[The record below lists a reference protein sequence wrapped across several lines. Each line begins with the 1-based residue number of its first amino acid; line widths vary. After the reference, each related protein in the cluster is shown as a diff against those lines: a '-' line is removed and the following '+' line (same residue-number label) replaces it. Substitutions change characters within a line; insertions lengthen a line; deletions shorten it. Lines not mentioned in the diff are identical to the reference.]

1 MAFVTLTLNVV
12 AFNVIIFKVGGEI
25 CLMKAH

>member
-1 MAFVTLTLNVV
+1 MAFVTLTLNV
-12 AFNVIIFKVGGEI
+12 ATFDVIISKGGGEI